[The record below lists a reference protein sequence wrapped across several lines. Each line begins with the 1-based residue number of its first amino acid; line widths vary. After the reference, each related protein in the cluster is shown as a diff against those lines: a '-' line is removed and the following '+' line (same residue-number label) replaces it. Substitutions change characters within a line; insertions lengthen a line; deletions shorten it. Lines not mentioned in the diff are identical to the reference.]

1 MKKFSFFLVLS
12 ILITLH
18 ACTQPIV
25 TFENIAT
32 GLNQPVDVA
41 EEKSAA
47 KRLFVVEQGGTIRI
61 INGSSYLAKPFLN
74 ITNRIT
80 AGGERGLLSLAF
92 HPDYAANGYFF
103 VWYNEKVNGDVTLAR
118 FTRSSENA
126 DTADPASG
134 VILLQISKRFS
145 NHNGAKLNFG
155 ADGFLYIG
163 TGDGGSGGDP
173 DKNGQDNTTLLGKL
187 LRIAVN
193 NPNPPY
199 YNIPADN
206 PFASSTTARKEII
219 ALGLRNPWRWS
230 FDKQTGDIWLADVGQ
245 NLWEEV
251 NMVPAAERLN
261 KNFGWNCFEGTHSY
275 SGCSI
280 AANNVLPAFEYGHE
294 NNTGGF
300 SITGGYVY
308 RGTEFPQ
315 LQGYYLFADYV
326 SGNGWLTKANGTG
339 GFTTTL
345 QKNWP
350 TNITT
355 FGEGADGTLYAASQN
370 GILYKIIGG
379 TSILPVKLV
388 SFIAAPSGLNH
399 QINWSVKNE
408 EAGDVYVVQKRAD
421 PNQPF
426 TDLQRLTVNNSKQQN
441 NYSIKVPASIGTAWY
456 RLQIKTFTGTTFYS
470 QVVSLAD
477 QTRSLLKG
485 VIISNTLQL
494 TLPPKAKTISVF
506 DSNGKLLLTKPVL
519 NSVAERISLSNFSKG
534 ILAIQVQGDG
544 NSETIQVLY

>member
-1 MKKFSFFLVLS
+1 M
-12 ILITLH
+12 
-18 ACTQPIV
+18 V
-25 TFENIAT
+25 TFESIAT

-41 EEKSAA
+41 EEKSVA
-47 KRLFVVEQGGTIRI
+47 KRLFVVEQAGTIRI
-61 INGSSYLAKPFLN
+61 INGSSYLAKPFLD

-80 AGGERGLLSLAF
+80 AGGERGLLSMAF
-92 HPDYAANGYFF
+92 HPDYATNGYFF

-118 FTRSSENA
+118 FTRSSTSA

-134 VILLQISKRFS
+134 VVLLQLSKRFS

-155 ADGFLYIG
+155 TDGYLYVG

-173 DKNGQDNTTLLGKL
+173 DRNGQDSTTLLGKL
-187 LRIAVN
+187 LRIDVN

-199 YNIPADN
+199 YNIPPDN
-206 PFASSTTARKEII
+206 PFATSTTVRKEII

-261 KNFGWNCFEGTHSY
+261 KNFGWNCFEGTHTY
-275 SGCSI
+275 SGCTI
-280 AANNVLPAFEYGHE
+280 AANNVVPVFEYGHE

-315 LQGYYLFADYV
+315 LQGYYLFADYL
-326 SGNGWLTKANGTG
+326 SGNGWLTGANGTG
-339 GFTTTL
+339 GYTTTL

-350 TNITT
+350 ANITT

-370 GILYKIIGG
+370 GTLYKIIGG
-379 TSILPVKLV
+379 NSVLPVKLT

-408 EAGDVYVVQKRAD
+408 EAGDVYIVQKRTD
-421 PNQPF
+421 PNQTF
-426 TDLQRLTVNNSKQQN
+426 KELQQLTVNNSKQQN
-441 NYSIKVPASIGTAWY
+441 SYSIKVPAPIGTAWY
-456 RLQIKTFTGTTFYS
+456 RLQIKTFTGGTFYS
-470 QVVSLAD
+470 QVVSLAN
-477 QTRSLLKG
+477 QTSSLMKG

-494 TLPPKAKTISVF
+494 TLPPKAKTINIF
-506 DSNGKLLLTKPVL
+506 DSNGKLLLNKPVS

-534 ILAIQVQGDG
+534 ILAIHVQGDG
-544 NSETIQVLY
+544 TSETIQVLY